1 MNMMFGFVLMN
12 EANKNKHGHSQFPW
26 PHTGRKDI
34 AGADTLDAAD
44 GKYAI

>member
-1 MNMMFGFVLMN
+1 V
-12 EANKNKHGHSQFPW
+12 EAEARVW
-26 PHTGRKDI
+26 GRKDI